1 MLILGIL
8 DQVAGPDV
16 GDFESIATVTV
27 GSGGATDI
35 SFTSIPTTYQH
46 LQVRYIAR
54 DTASGQY
61 FTIQV
66 NGDTSVNS
74 YTWHSLQGDGA
85 TATAAGNATG
95 TFPGVVVNFAAGAT
109 TDIFSAH
116 VIDILDYANT
126 NKNTTFRS
134 LGGYDA
140 NGSGVA
146 NLQSNLWT
154 STNAITSLKFLYNSG
169 NIAQHSHFALY
180 GIKG

>member
-1 MLILGIL
+1 MLLIPGIL
-8 DQVAGPDV
+8 ASRFTPQ

-27 GSGGATDI
+27 GSGGVADI
-35 SFTSIPTTYQH
+35 SFTSIPSTYQH
-46 LQVRYIAR
+46 LQIRYIAR
-54 DTASGQY
+54 DTSTGQY

-74 YTWHSLQGDGA
+74 YTWHSLQGDGSS
-85 TATAAGNATG
+85 ATAASSATG
-95 TFPGVVVNFAAGAT
+95 TFPGAVVNFAAGST

-126 NKNTTFRS
+126 NKYTTFRS

-140 NGSGVA
+140 NGSGVV
-146 NLQSNLWT
+146 NLQSNVWT
-154 STNAITSLKFLYNSG
+154 NSNAVTSLKFLYNTG
-169 NIAQHSHFALY
+169 NIAQYSHFALY